1 MDGLDANSSYL
12 TYCLTPVVSTAV
24 ESQTVSSLW
33 GPVAVAD
40 GGLGVSGPLAQ
51 SASVAGGLE
60 SWGNN
65 SGPAWVAL
73 GQDWGVT
80 VTVGVSISI
89 TLAKAL
95 GRPVAEG
102 DTSGVD
108 AGTAESA
115 EGSVAVAVT
124 IGISIS
130 VALAKALGRPVAE
143 GDTATVMSG
152 DSASVSVSK
161 TGVSVSIGI
170 SRALA
175 NGMGEG
181 TIAIVVDAESSV
193 GAGLTDESTGT
204 KTEGISIGI
213 TLAIGTLW
221 GPVAVG
227 ETSGVDASTAES
239 AVAVAIAKGVGRPFA
254 DKVGEAAGGI
264 AAVSRVD
271 AGLTDESAGSQA
283 ETAIAV
289 AKSVGVSVALA
300 KALWGPVGE
309 GDASG
314 VSGDAAAVSKT
325 QGEWGVAVAPG
336 VSGPLAPASPAGGL
350 ESWAVGRGP
359 VLLVEAVA
367 VEGVSLGGSQEASK
381 SNKKLH
387 ICAKCVFNPL

>member
-40 GGLGVSGPLAQ
+40 GGLGISGPLAQ

-73 GQDWGVT
+73 GQDWSVT
-80 VTVGVSISI
+80 VTVGV
-89 TLAKAL
+89 
-95 GRPVAEG
+95 
-102 DTSGVD
+102 
-108 AGTAESA
+108 
-115 EGSVAVAVT
+115 
-124 IGISIS
+124 SIS
-130 VALAKALGRPVAE
+130 VALAKALGRPVAV

-181 TIAIVVDAESSV
+181 TIAVVVDAESSV

-204 KTEGISIGI
+204 KTQGISIGI

-239 AVAVAIAKGVGRPFA
+239 AVAVAVAKGVSGPLA
-254 DKVGEAAGGI
+254 DKVGEAASGV

-289 AKSVGVSVALA
+289 AKGIGVSVALA
-300 KALWGPVGE
+300 KALWGPVGV

-350 ESWAVGRGP
+350 ESWAVGGGP

>member
-80 VTVGVSISI
+80 VTVGISISVA
-89 TLAKAL
+89 LAKAL

-130 VALAKALGRPVAE
+130 IALAKALGRPVGE
-143 GDTATVMSG
+143 GESATVMSG

-161 TGVSVSIGI
+161 TSISVSIGV

-175 NGMGEG
+175 NKVGEG
-181 TIAIVVDAESSV
+181 TIAVVVDAESSV
-193 GAGLTDESTGT
+193 GTGLTDESTGT

-221 GPVAVG
+221 GSVAVG

-239 AVAVAIAKGVGRPFA
+239 GVTVAVAKGISGPLA
-254 DKVGEAAGGI
+254 DKVGKAASGV
-264 AAVSRVD
+264 ATVSRVD
-271 AGLTDESAGSQA
+271 ARLTDESTGTQA
-283 ETAIAV
+283 KTAIAV
-289 AKSVGVSVALA
+289 AKGIGVSIALA

-336 VSGPLAPASPAGGL
+336 VS
-350 ESWAVGRGP
+350 
-359 VLLVEAVA
+359 
-367 VEGVSLGGSQEASK
+367 
-381 SNKKLH
+381 
-387 ICAKCVFNPL
+387 